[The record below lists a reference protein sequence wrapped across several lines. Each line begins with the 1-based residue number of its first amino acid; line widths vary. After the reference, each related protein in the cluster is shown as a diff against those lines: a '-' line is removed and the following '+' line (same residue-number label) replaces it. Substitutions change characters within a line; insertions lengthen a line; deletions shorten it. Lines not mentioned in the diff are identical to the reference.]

1 MFLRKSVCTELA
13 KDKTTMGTIVRY
25 LIVGTL
31 TNLFW
36 YGIYIIGTW
45 SGVPPLAMATI
56 SYLLAV
62 VTSYAFNRQWSFSS
76 SRPHAQAGPRYIVA
90 YGIGY
95 LNQMAWLYGLTYGLA
110 IRHEI
115 SQLLAAGTT
124 AILIFGIL
132 RFWVFATSRKAPQA

>member
-1 MFLRKSVCTELA
+1 MFRPESACTGLVKAEA
-13 KDKTTMGTIVRY
+13 TMRTVARY
-25 LIVGTL
+25 LMVGAL

-36 YGIYIIGTW
+36 YGIYLIGTW

-56 SYLLAV
+56 SYVLAV
-62 VTSYAFNRQWSFSS
+62 LTSYAFNRKWSFSS
-76 SRPHAQAGPRYIVA
+76 SRPHAQAGPRYILA

-132 RFWVFATSRKAPQA
+132 RFWVFATSRKARQA